1 MEEKE
6 QLDGRSIRG
15 EKLYKAT
22 HDLLLESAIEL
33 LNNPKL
39 NTEKVTLA
47 QIAKNCNLSQAVAYK
62 HFPDKM
68 MDVYGAVIG
77 KITDEMLGDMQ
88 IAALKENDPL
98 KLLEKMLAIFTEA
111 SIVTGNATRI
121 AYANRHILLRED
133 KWFQSQPVDT
143 LTEILKGVP
152 GLKEKPREVARRIHF
167 MWSGLLFLWISYEK
181 DHHIYGAYSDA
192 WFRKESKN
200 IVFTALIYIY
210 FKTR

>member
-143 LTEILKGVP
+143 LTEIIKGVP
-152 GLKEKPREVARRIHF
+152 GLKEKPRNVARRIHF

-200 IVFTALIYIY
+200 IVSLALQ
-210 FKTR
+210 R

>member
-77 KITDEMLGDMQ
+77 KITDEMLGGICRLQ
-88 IAALKENDPL
+88 
-98 KLLEKMLAIFTEA
+98 
-111 SIVTGNATRI
+111 
-121 AYANRHILLRED
+121 H
-133 KWFQSQPVDT
+133 
-143 LTEILKGVP
+143 
-152 GLKEKPREVARRIHF
+152 
-167 MWSGLLFLWISYEK
+167 
-181 DHHIYGAYSDA
+181 
-192 WFRKESKN
+192 
-200 IVFTALIYIY
+200 
-210 FKTR
+210 